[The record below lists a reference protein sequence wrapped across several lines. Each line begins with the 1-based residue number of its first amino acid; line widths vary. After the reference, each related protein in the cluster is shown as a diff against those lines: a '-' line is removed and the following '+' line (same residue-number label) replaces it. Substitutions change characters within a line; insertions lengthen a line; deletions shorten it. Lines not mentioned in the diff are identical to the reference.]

1 MAINAIPP
9 VAKQSPIPSATG
21 FSSSYKFQ
29 ILFTKLKRKLSG
41 LKVYKE
47 FIKESF
53 YFVLQTWIKKAD
65 RITIIVPII
74 VKAMLM

>member
-41 LKVYKE
+41 LKYKE

-53 YFVLQTWIKKAD
+53 YFFLQTWIKKAD